1 VTWVCALHPDYAT
14 CSWLLSAIQMNM
26 RTRIVVTAL
35 ILLAVGGSIVVA
47 AYWVR
52 FPQYQASMQ
61 GRLLISGGPAPGTP
75 RPSEGEVTAT
85 NAVGHSYRVTVP
97 ASGKFTLPLPA
108 GTYSIT
114 GSSPQFGNGQYKCL
128 APREVT
134 LSNGMSTH
142 EDVFCSEK

>member
-1 VTWVCALHPDYAT
+1 
-14 CSWLLSAIQMNM
+14 MNM
-26 RTRIVVTAL
+26 RTRLVVAAL

-47 AYWVR
+47 ANWVR
-52 FPQYQASMQ
+52 SPHFHASVQ
-61 GRLLISGGPAPGTP
+61 GQLLISGGPAPGTP

-85 NAVGHSYRVTVP
+85 NAVGQSYKVTVP
-97 ASGKFTLPLPA
+97 ATGKFTLPLPA

-114 GSSPQFGNGQYKCL
+114 GSSPQFGNGQYRCL
-128 APREVT
+128 ARREVT